1 MIIEWEYPGV
11 AIRETSVLNYDM
23 HTLLSLPVTFEYP
36 PSRKQIMA
44 HNILPW
50 GIQWIPKGRLQ

>member
-1 MIIEWEYPGV
+1 MYLQYNNIMIIEWEYPGV
-11 AIRETSVLNYDM
+11 ATRETSVMNYDM

-44 HNILPW
+44 HNILP
-50 GIQWIPKGRLQ
+50 